1 VAELLIVLVVVL
13 LLVGATRIPQLARNA
28 GRAKAE
34 LKGGGTDFDPVR
46 PDPDPPPP
54 GD

>member
-1 VAELLIVLVVVL
+1 MAELLIVLVVVV

-34 LKGGGTDFDPVR
+34 LDGAREFDPVR
-46 PDPDPPPP
+46 PDPDPAPE
-54 GD
+54 DD

>member
-1 VAELLIVLVVVL
+1 MAELLIVLAVVV

-34 LKGGGTDFDPVR
+34 LDDARAFDPVR
-46 PDPDPPPP
+46 PDPDPPPE
-54 GD
+54 GE